1 MRQVLT
7 VLAVL
12 VFGTALG
19 TLLMIPVLAIAG
31 AIVRIPGVQPILNQ
45 IFTAQFD
52 APLMW
57 GLLVGAWL
65 LGIVVTYVIVTLAMR
80 SRDAERGVD

>member
-1 MRQVLT
+1 MRQVLI

-19 TLLMIPVLAIAG
+19 TLLTIPVLALAG
-31 AIVRIPGVQPILNQ
+31 AFVRIPGVQPILNQ
-45 IFTAQFD
+45 IFTAKFD

-57 GLLVGAWL
+57 GLLVAAWM
-65 LGIVVTYVIVTLAMR
+65 LGIVVTYVIVTQAMK
-80 SRDAERGVD
+80 SRDEERGVD

>member
-1 MRQVLT
+1 MRQVLI

-19 TLLMIPVLAIAG
+19 TLLTIPVLALAG
-31 AIVRIPGVQPILNQ
+31 AFVRLPGVQPILNQ

-57 GLLVGAWL
+57 GLLVASWM
-65 LGIVVTYVIVTLAMR
+65 LGIVVTYLIVTLAMK
-80 SRDAERGVD
+80 SRDNERGVD

>member
-1 MRQVLT
+1 MRQVLII
-7 VLAVL
+7 LAVL

-19 TLLMIPVLAIAG
+19 TLLIIPVLALAG
-31 AIVRIPGVQPILNQ
+31 AFVRLPGVQPILNQ

-57 GLLVGAWL
+57 GLLVAAWM
-65 LGIVVTYVIVTLAMR
+65 LGIVVTYLIVTQTMK
-80 SRDAERGVD
+80 SRDEERGVD